1 MGGKTSSSKHQY
13 EVKAKSA
20 ARAWDD
26 AESSGAAPSHG
37 PRQAA
42 VAPKRSHKVGPEES
56 GNELADNEVEKSFR
70 AEMTSARS
78 PTAGTSG
85 PKRGKK
91 PESQVESQKSGS
103 ARPTGRSGSQLAPEG
118 GEADSPTGPKAT
130 LPEAWTRRLANTMI
144 LHTVQNSMILATY
157 LLDLL
162 TGGYGSRSALH
173 IACWE
178 GSLPAVQAVVNG
190 SKAAIQQWH
199 KRRGD
204 LMPLH
209 IAAIC
214 SHAEVTELLLGYDVD
229 PNINTVHQLRSL
241 HIAATSSSEV
251 CEVLLA
257 NKADFMACSADKDTP
272 LHFANCFQQIDT
284 VELLLKA
291 RADAA
296 AANNF
301 GVVPLHVAV
310 AYAGLERMELKEA
323 RAALLLC
330 AHGARL
336 DDRDHH
342 GHTPAAVARM
352 AGARPSLIEFLE
364 SDGEE
369 CQEKAQ
375 SILDM
380 VEEDWEGEEESLTAI
395 LSTQTKAQSSGSKT
409 PGRWFGCG
417 FFRLAAD
424 MAWHRASQ
432 IECVR
437 VASGGSDVK
446 LAQALKKGRKEN
458 AHLAQEN
465 LRLQKEVEE
474 PRPQLALSKQ
484 RSHGNLR
491 HVQGLLDQS
500 RSTLDRMKS
509 ARLSVTEAPGAEAF
523 QAVREDMEK
532 EMEEL
537 RQRQHVLGRERENW
551 LQEKESLH
559 QQLNETIQ
567 KLEAAEATVKRLN
580 EKCQALEA
588 AKPKEISRPS
598 SAIQR
603 QAAELTQKSDEL
615 TQKTAALSAKDQALS
630 EKAAELTQKSD
641 ELTQKTAALSAKDQ
655 ALSEKD
661 AELQEKRQAEQQAI
675 EALEAKDAQLDR
687 LTSELQAMQAEKDRC
702 NQQLEEEATRLSEK
716 EAALDSLKK
725 ELQRL
730 KEESTR
736 QVAEKEE
743 TWKSLSEL
751 RAQHKELRD
760 QQGKTSSE
768 LSTLQLQLQERE
780 VEVDGQLKEKDLT
793 IQKLEEDSAQL
804 SAQVTELEG
813 VRERAAQAEKMLEPW
828 KKRTEEV
835 QEAFQKEQAL
845 RKRYHNQMQDMK
857 GAIRVFARIRPKVQR
872 EADQE
877 VAVWRRDAF
886 SLESAAKDKKSPPK
900 DYNFDSVFDEHNS
913 QEDVFA
919 DCRGLIASAVDG
931 FNVTVWGAKHRDRH
945 ADVMVVGTKGRHRTG
960 HAMAK
965 RGMQWPRGDLDSE
978 PSERLQQLLAPKIY
992 SLAKDT
998 RKTLRYLREISDWP
1012 SRLQLQVFHQL
1023 QAANVEVNTF
1033 HYNALMNSLTK
1044 LGQWPL
1050 ALAQFSSM
1058 RQRSLQVD
1066 LPSFNTLAMPCDW
1079 RCSLWIRHCALHY
1092 SFTQNLIGAVASI
1105 SNCAEIGL
1113 WQRSLEIFQ
1122 TLVKRSLEMDE
1133 KPQSALINAC
1143 EKASNW
1149 LGAFGCLEWMPRS
1162 TARPNR
1168 ISFNSLSSAS
1178 GGRWWRSLWA
1188 FSATEEPNR
1197 ISCNAL
1203 LSCCEKGAQW
1213 CQALGRLDCF
1223 GYRAAPD
1230 VVSFNCGISACGQA
1244 GRWEYSLDL
1253 LQQLG
1258 GSQDEISSTAAISGC
1273 DQKGKWLAVLQIL
1286 ESMSLALSSPNQICL
1301 NAAISGFESGSQ
1313 WQRAIHGLMQLM
1325 DSSAA
1330 DELLANIRWSLVS

>member
-199 KRRGD
+199 KRCGD
-204 LMPLH
+204 LTPLH

-409 PGRWFGCG
+409 PGHG
-417 FFRLAAD
+417 LAPSFSD
-424 MAWHRASQ
+424 RVRASS
-432 IECVR
+432 V
-437 VASGGSDVK
+437 SGGSDVK
-446 LAQALKKGRKEN
+446 LAQEN

-465 LRLQKEVEE
+465 LRLQKELEE
-474 PRPQLALSKQ
+474 
-484 RSHGNLR
+484 SHGNLR

-509 ARLSVTEAPGAEAF
+509 ARLSVTEAPGAKAF

-559 QQLNETIQ
+559 QQLNETIR

-630 EKAAELTQKSD
+630 EK
-641 ELTQKTAALSAKDQ
+641 
-655 ALSEKD
+655 D
-661 AELQEKRQAEQQAI
+661 AELQEKRQAEQQAL
-675 EALEAKDAQLDR
+675 EALDAKDAQLDR

-702 NQQLEEEATRLSEK
+702 NRQLEEEATRLSEK

-931 FNVTVWGAKHRDRH
+931 FNVTVFAYGQTGAGKTHTMYGTDAMPGLVPRAAEELFTVLRRYAHECESRVVCSMFELYRD
-945 ADVMVVGTKGRHRTG
+945 DLVDLLFTK
-960 HAMAK
+960 AK
-965 RGMQWPRGDLDSE
+965 GKVAPVLDIKKDPRGTVKVDNAVEIEVGSPQDLQKAILMGMERRHVAATKMNADSSRSHLIFIVTIE
-978 PSERLQQLLAPKIY
+978 CTNKKSKQVSSGKLTLCDLAGSERLKKSEVTGEQMKEAQSINKSLTALGDVIEALTKGQKHVPYRNHRLTQLLSD
-992 SLAKDT
+992 SLGGNA
-998 RKTLRYLREISDWP
+998 KTLM
-1012 SRLQLQVFHQL
+1012 F
-1023 QAANVEVNTF
+1023 VNCSPASGNLDETS
-1033 HYNALMNSLTK
+1033 A
-1044 LGQWPL
+1044 
-1050 ALAQFSSM
+1050 ALAYAVRAKNIVNKVEKNSDSQEVARLKKVIQMLSTELEQARAQEYHQPHDHFCQS
-1058 RQRSLQVD
+1058 QR
-1066 LPSFNTLAMPCDW
+1066 
-1079 RCSLWIRHCALHY
+1079 
-1092 SFTQNLIGAVASI
+1092 
-1105 SNCAEIGL
+1105 
-1113 WQRSLEIFQ
+1113 
-1122 TLVKRSLEMDE
+1122 
-1133 KPQSALINAC
+1133 
-1143 EKASNW
+1143 
-1149 LGAFGCLEWMPRS
+1149 
-1162 TARPNR
+1162 
-1168 ISFNSLSSAS
+1168 
-1178 GGRWWRSLWA
+1178 
-1188 FSATEEPNR
+1188 
-1197 ISCNAL
+1197 
-1203 LSCCEKGAQW
+1203 
-1213 CQALGRLDCF
+1213 
-1223 GYRAAPD
+1223 
-1230 VVSFNCGISACGQA
+1230 
-1244 GRWEYSLDL
+1244 
-1253 LQQLG
+1253 
-1258 GSQDEISSTAAISGC
+1258 
-1273 DQKGKWLAVLQIL
+1273 
-1286 ESMSLALSSPNQICL
+1286 
-1301 NAAISGFESGSQ
+1301 
-1313 WQRAIHGLMQLM
+1313 
-1325 DSSAA
+1325 
-1330 DELLANIRWSLVS
+1330 